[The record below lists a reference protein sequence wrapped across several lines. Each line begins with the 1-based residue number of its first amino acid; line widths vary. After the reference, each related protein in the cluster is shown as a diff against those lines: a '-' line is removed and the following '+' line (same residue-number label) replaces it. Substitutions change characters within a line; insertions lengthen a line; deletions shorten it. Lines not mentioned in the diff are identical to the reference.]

1 MKIILFLIIS
11 AYLNFFNV
19 KAELDSFPLGLNIT
33 NVEERFECLDR
44 EYYKNKNTTLDPW
57 ICEAITEFVIPN
69 KRFIDC
75 YDLNLPIVYFTH
87 LFENKTSKKIKKS
100 GYLTTYQGKIEE
112 GKKRSKTCLYYVR
125 LKTIFIFIKF
135 AYS

>member
-44 EYYKNKNTTLDPW
+44 KYYK
-57 ICEAITEFVIPN
+57 
-69 KRFIDC
+69 
-75 YDLNLPIVYFTH
+75 
-87 LFENKTSKKIKKS
+87 KK
-100 GYLTTYQGKIEE
+100 L
-112 GKKRSKTCLYYVR
+112 
-125 LKTIFIFIKF
+125 
-135 AYS
+135 